1 MYDIYYAHHRWKFY
15 TRVEEYEIDLIR
27 KHFPNGIIFDPS
39 RDIDMK
45 IVIYRDLA
53 MRERLK
59 AVDSSDIIV
68 FSSLDGIIDSE
79 VYQEI
84 MRAREKEKQC
94 LYIYY
99 GKLLPSFKVAKLSD
113 GKRNEQSYALVM
125 PEVNFN
131 EL

>member
-27 KHFPNGIIFDPS
+27 KYFPNGIIFDPS
-39 RDIDMK
+39 MDLDMK

-59 AVDSSDIIV
+59 AVESSDIVV
-68 FSSLDGIIDSE
+68 FSSLDGIIDSD

-84 MRAREKEKQC
+84 MYAREKGKPC
-94 LYIYY
+94 FYIYY
-99 GKLLPSFKVAKLSD
+99 GKLQPFFKVAKLVD
-113 GKRNEQSYALVM
+113 EERNEQQYALVM
-125 PEVNFN
+125 PEVNFDDK
-131 EL
+131 